1 MQIKNRFTDAII
13 FEYTAESLRATLEAA
28 VEFGANLSEA
38 NLIGANLSEANLS
51 EANLSEA
58 NLSGANLIGAYL
70 SEANLSEANLSKANL
85 SGANLSKTILDPANI
100 PNAQT
105 DGFLPV
111 PDELGWVYGYRTR
124 KTSAAGLMLQDD
136 RIYGCEVFST
146 SDDECHPGWYL
157 WPTLEASHKWQS
169 DGEHVQVKSRVI
181 DIHKPANGNKWRSRA
196 IWVLGRA
203 GDRT

>member
-28 VEFGANLSEA
+28 VEFGAY
-38 NLIGANLSEANLS
+38 LSEANLS
-51 EANLSEA
+51 EANLSKA

-70 SEANLSEANLSKANL
+70 SEANLSE
-85 SGANLSKTILDPANI
+85 ANLSKTILDPANI